1 MSNGITASLNSI
13 VPYRFYIM
21 RGAYGCESSLNNFR
35 IEGITFPCNT
45 SVVDKD
51 VYMLIL
57 ISNGGNELLDAFAAG
72 DIELLDFDECLR
84 MLRNELLTRLGS

>member
-1 MSNGITASLNSI
+1 
-13 VPYRFYIM
+13 M

-51 VYMLIL
+51 VHMLIL

-72 DIELLDFDECLR
+72 DI
-84 MLRNELLTRLGS
+84 